1 MGALGKIVEV
11 NGEIWVR
18 DESGQPHRLTSG
30 EWVSTS
36 SVLSASTPSTLVLE
50 DAPTLRWAVDPS
62 DRLEVAKMLALLSSV
77 EALGDAD
84 KQDLQGLAQ
93 NPAQGPAQESAEPA
107 GKAGEHRPPDVDAQA
122 TDGAERGDNGTAA
135 SQLAVSAGLADV
147 VIDSDTLD
155 ALLANLESEPPASG
169 PGLSVGAGN
178 EGHPFVRLLRIVE
191 AVDPLAF
198 TFDQATTDE
207 DETIPDGAIGI
218 DGAIGLD
225 GAPVDPLPSVSVTLL
240 GSGPEGV
247 YSQNEI
253 GADNSVTARVDL
265 GGDAAVG
272 DRLLVVDGVGRVLL
286 DRLLTAVDIAGGLEL
301 EVPTGGVS
309 DVSVQAT
316 LLAADGDTASDS
328 DARPL
333 DLQAPTVTVTLLG
346 AGEDGTYNQRE
357 IGSDN
362 SVVAVVTLGPGTEV
376 GDRLE
381 VTDAQGELLLERT
394 VTALDLINGVEVTVP
409 VIPGSDGVSVTA
421 SVTDPSGNRG
431 RDQDSKAVEAQVPG
445 VEVALTGHGDD
456 GAFSQGEIGDDGQIT
471 ATIALTAQ
479 TAVGDILSVVDS
491 NGTLLL
497 RRPVTEVDLAEG
509 IELDV
514 PVPAGQTD
522 VLVAA
527 TVVDAAG
534 NTASAS
540 DAAPVVLGITL
551 SASGPVIEGE
561 PITVTATIDNVLD
574 RDVVLTLN
582 DGSTIT
588 IVEGQQQGSTQ
599 VASRDDDDVIQ
610 GSNDQIIRLTAV
622 SPTGFDR
629 VDTSSTASAVVT
641 DDSDP
646 RHLLLTAS
654 PRVEEG
660 ESITYSL
667 ELRDAE
673 GQLRAATTAINV
685 TLANGETLTL
695 APGQASVSLSVA
707 APADDVYVDAGAVVN
722 RILAAEQEQAGSPGS
737 LETLVV
743 DTATVTTQVDDTVD
757 STLVSL
763 RLPDQVA
770 EGEAVEVTL
779 SVNDAPRGGP
789 LQITLSD
796 GTSVLIAENTTSA
809 TVTLQAP
816 NQNAALGAG
825 ASTESSS
832 AWTVGI
838 VALEGGGYERLVAGA
853 DQTIRVLS
861 DSPGL
866 VISEDNG
873 PTVSGDNSVNEAGL
887 ASGTLADGSHRTDGV
902 ISLGPGPVDDLVRV
916 IFGSQAQSQTL
927 TPAQLSAASV
937 SDPIV
942 IDMNHGRLLI
952 TGYDASAGQLSYRY
966 ELTAA
971 VDHST
976 GEVLDS
982 LALTVVDASG
992 DSRQDVLDIL
1002 IADDA
1007 PSASGGAPLVTVE
1020 GDVVRTGGNLLGND
1034 VEGADQAR
1042 VAGILYVDR
1051 QGNDARA
1058 DIPAGSSVSV
1068 DTRYGH
1074 LSVDSDGF
1082 WSYRP
1087 VDSAAHP
1094 QPTADDSGDIVHDD
1108 FHYFLVDGDGSLSTA
1123 ALQTI
1128 VVNDTRHSIGEPVDG
1143 RLEERHLPS
1152 GTAPDSARQVVSES
1166 LDISEAQDS
1175 TTATFTGDTLAAL
1188 EALNLTSNNG
1198 QRLSY
1203 FLSNADREVIAVAFD
1218 DSDGTVFEVF
1228 TVRLVSPDIVHPQGR
1243 YIFTLKQPLDHTA
1256 TQDTLAIDLPFQV
1269 VDSDGDRE
1277 ADSVTV
1283 SVVNETFDGG
1293 PDELVVVE
1301 DGSQA
1306 LFTNANATGRTLEL
1320 IEAPLF
1326 GTATIEADGRI
1337 TYTPRPHYS
1346 GPDMFGYAFFEGDRL
1361 FVVRTVDVT
1370 VIPVADAPSL
1380 EAVSVV
1386 TDEDSAVALGLTLP
1400 VPTDD
1405 RDLNGSS
1412 DADSPERLG
1421 AITLSGLPQ
1430 GARLLVDGAD
1440 DIPGVDGRG
1449 ISIKIQGGAH
1459 LSTLADT
1466 DVDVVLTPA
1475 QFENLK
1481 VLPVEHD
1488 GGNLSLTLEATSFE
1502 VDIAGVP
1509 LEGVAGA
1516 TTSVNVDVGVKSVTD
1531 AVTLTFDDGTDHR
1544 EFTIDEDGSLN
1555 LSARLKAAF
1564 GDLDGSE
1571 VRTLLIQ
1578 GLPPGSVVVVDDSR
1592 RITVGDGTGGNSGEV
1607 SIAAPGLSSA
1617 TGGFPSISVT
1627 PPPDFSGVIEDV
1639 IVTLVGQDTDAD
1651 GPAGAIAQQ
1660 QDSVSL
1666 DLVVL
1671 PVVDTP
1677 TLAASGIEDQAFAF
1691 LSALRLGDN
1700 DGSSAGVTVTSE
1712 SFSSIR
1718 LTSVPVGWKI
1728 FDAQGFLVHTGNGVD
1743 GFGLPAT
1750 DVENGAFR
1758 QYTLLGPAHDST
1770 DPTIGIEVGIS
1781 DVATINGTDVEN
1793 SSVTLLEL
1801 KPTISPK
1808 AEVIA
1813 SAVGA
1818 PVPGGAGDTDQDGLP
1833 DLTMTAGHVYGP
1845 DDAVAEDGWFA
1856 LTNADFDLA
1865 QGWSNQDADGS
1876 EDTFALLTPERVA
1889 GQPGGLEGSS
1899 FRYLDGAGQ
1908 WVELSFD
1915 GRPVEVPVEFLSS
1928 LEFRAPENRKGTFQL
1943 RVQAKTV
1950 DRDAEGNLDTA
1961 VSGEALLQGIVVD
1974 NPQADRVS
1982 LGFEPVVATAEDVA
1996 VALDLFPQSDDPT
2009 ETYRL
2014 SFSGVPQGAVL
2025 HYDGQVV
2032 DRGSDGQHVIDDFDS
2047 LRPLTLTPP
2056 PDSNE
2061 NFSIQVTPTSVDTF
2075 GGGVDE
2081 FIGDPQTILV
2091 VVGGVADRPNID
2103 TQVVSQPEQLL
2114 DDGAQL
2120 TVLADLIQ
2128 VASGD
2133 RDDSESLAYRITGL
2147 NADFTLAGAVELTA
2161 PGTLGEQRVWVAT
2174 SLAGITIDGPANFS
2188 GRVELQVM
2196 SVVTENDGN
2205 AREVVEVVAFEV
2217 TPSPEALLQTTSLLV
2232 EDVAGLLDLGLLP
2245 QNDDLNEVIS
2255 AVWLNAADL
2264 AAAPLTVLGLEGPDV
2279 IDEGDYIKLINGA
2292 WDSVR
2297 VLGDPN
2303 LGDAGV
2309 DIRVRYQ
2316 ITDSPNDGFEGNV
2329 ANTTSVPIDA
2339 IHHIAF
2345 QAITDL
2351 PTINI
2356 AAIANSAGSQADISA
2371 TEVTAATGDSVRV
2384 TLRVGQSLDANAAG
2398 MADEDGSE
2406 SLVELLVA
2414 GVPEGVVVEGA
2425 EFVGVLPGAGT
2436 DTGGHWKVLLPSS
2449 ESFQG
2454 AELTHELVFTVVEG
2468 GLHDDDQ
2475 AQPITITAVT
2485 QDAGVEVALQSAST
2499 EWSLTTLGAGGG
2511 GIGGQVSIDWE
2522 DRGAALGEDTPTS
2535 LGELV
2540 GGQVVGAAADST
2552 LTLTL
2557 SGLPEKTLVTG
2568 MQLSNVG
2575 GQQVWFASVANSGP
2589 NALDEL
2595 LASITLTAPP
2605 NSNDNNAMFSVDA
2618 SLTVRSPSGRLS
2630 SASLALAPPVSPVT
2644 DAIETE
2650 LVAAVAKDAQSIEF
2664 SLAVAT
2670 PDDAP
2675 HGEIDGRQ
2683 LYLSLQEDQVRDVS
2697 GQSTPGGTLWFNG
2710 RELIA
2715 QDDGRFRLDEVSLE
2729 APLTI
2734 VYQPAQGTWGQ
2745 VGLTVVGGVRE
2756 TDAANVVVLS
2766 ASTVGDVPP
2775 PPPEISIADLSGEED
2790 TLIVLEGLTVTLL
2803 DPNQSL
2809 AAVLVENVPDGW
2821 VVVAGDSAASAR
2833 PVSAIGQ
2840 GGWWILGEDG
2850 ILPDFV
2856 GLMPPAHWSG
2866 ELVGADQLSLTAI
2879 ASLGE
2884 DTFISRESF
2893 TTSVQPVADRVSAEP
2908 LLSFGDEGERIPL
2921 NLNVAVLD
2929 RDGSETVTLTL
2940 EGLGPHASFFAADSL
2955 LSAAYDAELD
2965 RYTLEGLGARQVNDL
2980 SLVQQATNGSV
2991 LLDIS
2996 LISVDGNDVSPVF
3009 QTQALLDI
3017 RSVAATTGDDI
3028 LLYSGVNID
3037 GLDGFDVVRLRLDEP
3052 LDVSRV
3058 QNVEAVDLG
3067 VIGQDHSLTLSAQ
3080 DVLDVAG
3087 GEELFIFGD
3096 AQDRV
3101 SLVGEQWSATDAT
3114 VERDGVV
3121 FNVYEGAS
3129 QAVLNIQQD
3138 VDVEI

>member
-1 MGALGKIVEV
+1 MGALGRIVEV

-77 EALGDAD
+77 EALGDAANRD
-84 KQDLQGLAQ
+84 VQGSPDHTGIEDEPRQPSVDVQA
-93 NPAQGPAQESAEPA
+93 AESIDAVGDSDEFSA
-107 GKAGEHRPPDVDAQA
+107 G
-122 TDGAERGDNGTAA
+122 AA
-135 SQLAVSAGLADV
+135 SGQLAVSAGVADV

-198 TFDQATTDE
+198 SFDQATTDD
-207 DETIPDGAIGI
+207 DETIPDGATGT
-218 DGAIGLD
+218 DGTPD
-225 GAPVDPLPSVSVTLL
+225 DPLPSVSVTLL
-240 GSGPEGV
+240 GAGPEGV

-253 GADNSVTARVDL
+253 GADNSVTARVVL

-272 DRLLVVDGVGRVLL
+272 DRLLVVDGAGRLL
-286 DRLLTAVDIAGGLEL
+286 LNRLLTAVDLAGGLEL

-309 DVSVQAT
+309 DVSVHAT

-333 DLQAPTVTVTLLG
+333 DLQAPTVAVTLLG
-346 AGEDGTYNQRE
+346 AGEDGIYNQRE
-357 IGSDN
+357 IGGDN
-362 SVVAVVTLGPGTEV
+362 SVVAAVTLGPGTEV

-381 VTDAQGELLLERT
+381 VTDAQGELLLVRT
-394 VTALDLINGVEVTVP
+394 VTALDLVNGVEVTVP
-409 VIPGSDGVSVTA
+409 VIPGGDSVSVTA

-445 VEVALTGHGDD
+445 VEIALTGHADD
-456 GAFSQGEIGDDGQIT
+456 GAFSQGEIGCDGQVT
-471 ATIALTAQ
+471 ATLALTAQ

-509 IELDV
+509 IELGV

-588 IVEGQQQGSTQ
+588 IVEGQQQGRTQ

-866 VISEDNG
+866 VISDDNG

-887 ASGTLADGSHRTDGV
+887 ASGTLADGSHRADGV

-916 IFGSQAQSQTL
+916 IFGSQAQSQTQTQIR

-942 IDMNHGRLLI
+942 IDMNHGRLFI

-971 VDHST
+971 VDHSA

-1002 IADDA
+1002 NADDA

-1020 GDVVRTGGNLLGND
+1020 GEGLRAGDNLLGND

-1058 DIPAGSSVSV
+1058 DIAAGSSVSV

-1082 WSYRP
+1082 WSYQS

-1094 QPTADDSGDIVHDD
+1094 RPTAGDSGDILHDD
-1108 FHYFLVDGDGSLSTA
+1108 FHYLLVDGDGSLSTA

-1166 LDISEAQDS
+1166 LDIRVAQDS
-1175 TTATFTGDTLAAL
+1175 TQASFTGDTLAAL
-1188 EALNLTSNNG
+1188 EALNLTSSG
-1198 QRLSY
+1198 QALSY
-1203 FLSNADREVIAVAFD
+1203 FLSNADREVIAVAID
-1218 DSDGTVFEVF
+1218 DRNGAAFEVF
-1228 TVRLVSPDIVHPQGR
+1228 TVRLVSPDSAHPKGG
-1243 YIFTLKQPLDHTA
+1243 YLFTLRQPLDHTA

-1277 ADSVTV
+1277 ADSFTV

-1346 GPDMFGYAFFEGDRL
+1346 GPDRFGYAFFEGDRV

-1440 DIPGVDGRG
+1440 DILGVDGRG

-1481 VLPVEHD
+1481 VLPAEHD

-1544 EFTIDEDGSLN
+1544 EFTIDEDGSLG

-1617 TGGFPSISVT
+1617 IGGFPSISVT

-1677 TLAASGIEDQAFAF
+1677 ALAASGIEDQAFAF
-1691 LSALRLGDN
+1691 LSGLRLGDN
-1700 DGSSAGVTVTSE
+1700 DGSDAGGSITSE
-1712 SFSSIR
+1712 SITSIR
-1718 LTSVPVGWKI
+1718 LTSVPSGWKI
-1728 FDAQGFLVHTGNGVD
+1728 FDAQGVVVHTGNGVD
-1743 GFGLPAT
+1743 GFSLPTT
-1750 DVENGAFR
+1750 DVENGDFR
-1758 QYTLLGPAHDST
+1758 QYSLLGPAHDST
-1770 DPTIGIEVGIS
+1770 DRTIRIEVGIR
-1781 DVATINGTDVEN
+1781 DVASIHGTDVAS

-1808 AEVIA
+1808 AEVIT

-1818 PVPGGAGDTDQDGLP
+1818 PVPGVAGDTDQDGLP

-1876 EDTFALLTPERVA
+1876 EETFALLTPERVA

-1908 WVELSFD
+1908 WVEVSFD
-1915 GRPVEVPVEFLSS
+1915 GRPVEVPVAFLSS

-1974 NPQADRVS
+1974 SPQADRVS

-2032 DRGSDGQHVIDDFDS
+2032 ARGSDGQHVIDDFDS

-2103 TQVVSQPEQLL
+2103 TQVVSQLEQLL

-2128 VASGD
+2128 VTSGD

-2147 NADFTLAGAVELTA
+2147 SADFALAGAVELTA

-2279 IDEGDYIKLINGA
+2279 MDEGDYIKLINGA

-2329 ANTTSVPIDA
+2329 ANTTSAPIDA

-2371 TEVTAATGDSVRV
+2371 TQVTAATGDSVRI

-2398 MADEDGSE
+2398 LADEDGSE

-2436 DTGGHWKVLLPSS
+2436 DSGGHWKVLLPSS
-2449 ESFQG
+2449 QSFQG
-2454 AELTHELVFTVVEG
+2454 AELTHELVFTVLEG

-2485 QDAGVEVALQSAST
+2485 QDAGIEVALQSAST

-2522 DRGAALGEDTPTS
+2522 DRGAALSEDTPAS
-2535 LGELV
+2535 LSDLV
-2540 GGQVVGAAADST
+2540 SGQVVGATADST

-2557 SGLPEKTLVTG
+2557 SGLPEETLVTG

-2575 GQQVWFASVANSGP
+2575 GQQVWFASVPNSGP

-2644 DAIETE
+2644 DAIETQ
-2650 LVAAVAKDAQSIEF
+2650 LVAAVAEDAQSIEF

-2683 LYLSLQEDQVRDVS
+2683 LYLSLQEDQVRDAS
-2697 GQSTPGGTLWFNG
+2697 GQSTPGGTLWYNG

-2729 APLTI
+2729 APLKI
-2734 VYQPAQGTWGQ
+2734 VYQPARGTWGQ
-2745 VGLTVVGGVRE
+2745 VGLTVEGGARE
-2756 TDAANVVVLS
+2756 TGADNVVELS

-2775 PPPEISIADLSGEED
+2775 PPPEIRIADLSGEED

-2850 ILPDFV
+2850 ILPGFV

-2965 RYTLEGLGARQVNDL
+2965 RYTLEGLGARQVNGL
-2980 SLVQQATNGSV
+2980 SLVQKATNGSV
-2991 LLDIS
+2991 MLDIS
-2996 LISVDGNDVSPVF
+2996 LMSVDGNDVSPVF

-3058 QNVEAVDLG
+3058 QNVEALDLG

-3121 FNVYEGAS
+3121 FNVYEGANH
-3129 QAVLNIQQD
+3129 AVLNIQQD

>member
-1 MGALGKIVEV
+1 MGALGRIVEV

-77 EALGDAD
+77 EALGDAANRD
-84 KQDLQGLAQ
+84 VQGSPDHTGIEDEPRPPSVDVQAAESVDAVGDSDEFSAGAASGQLA
-93 NPAQGPAQESAEPA
+93 ESA
-107 GKAGEHRPPDVDAQA
+107 GV
-122 TDGAERGDNGTAA
+122 
-135 SQLAVSAGLADV
+135 ADV

-198 TFDQATTDE
+198 SFDQATTDD

-247 YSQNEI
+247 YSQSEI
-253 GADNSVTARVDL
+253 GADNSVTARVVL

-272 DRLLVVDGVGRVLL
+272 DRLLVADGVGRVLL

-333 DLQAPTVTVTLLG
+333 DLQAPTLTVTLLG
-346 AGEDGTYNQRE
+346 AGEDGIYNQRE

-409 VIPGSDGVSVTA
+409 VIPGSDSVSVTA

-456 GAFSQGEIGDDGQIT
+456 GAFSQGEIGGDGQVT

-479 TAVGDILSVVDS
+479 TAVGDILSVVDG

-509 IELDV
+509 IELGV

-540 DAAPVVLGITL
+540 DTAPVVLGITL

-629 VDTSSTASAVVT
+629 VDTSGTASAVVT

-654 PRVEEG
+654 PRVDEG
-660 ESITYSL
+660 GTITYSL

-695 APGQASVSLSVA
+695 APGQATVSLSVA
-707 APADDVYVDAGAVVN
+707 APADDVYVDAGTIVN
-722 RILAAEQEQAGSPGS
+722 RILAAEQDQAGSPGS

-743 DTATVTTQVDDTVD
+743 DTASVTTLVDDTLD

-770 EGEAVEVTL
+770 EGGAVEVTL

-816 NQNAALGAG
+816 NHSEALGAG

-838 VALEGGGYERLVAGA
+838 VALEGGGYERLVAGV
-853 DQTIRVLS
+853 DQTIRVLN

-866 VISEDNG
+866 VIGDDNG
-873 PTVSGDNSVNEAGL
+873 PTVSGDNSVSEAGL
-887 ASGTLADGSHRTDGV
+887 DSGSLADGSHRTDGV
-902 ISLGPGPVDDLVRV
+902 ISLGSGAVDDLARV
-916 IFGSQAQSQTL
+916 IFGSQTQTQTQ
-927 TPAQLSAASV
+927 TPAQLNAASV

-942 IDMNHGRLLI
+942 IDMNHGRLFI

-971 VDHST
+971 VDHSA

-982 LALTVVDASG
+982 LALTVVDGSG

-1002 IADDA
+1002 ITDDT
-1007 PSASGGAPLVTVE
+1007 PSATSGAPLVTVE
-1020 GDVVRTGGNLLGND
+1020 GEALRVGANLLGND

-1042 VAGILYVDR
+1042 VAGILYLDR

-1058 DIPAGSSVSV
+1058 DIEAGSSVSV

-1074 LSVDSDGF
+1074 LSVDSEGR
-1082 WSYRP
+1082 WSYQP

-1094 QPTADDSGDIVHDD
+1094 PPTADDSGDILHDD
-1108 FHYFLVDGDGSLSTA
+1108 FHYLLVDGDGSLATA

-1128 VVNDTRHSIGEPVDG
+1128 VVNDTHHSIGEPVDG

-1166 LDISEAQDS
+1166 LDISVAQDS

-1188 EALNLTSNNG
+1188 EALNLTSSG
-1198 QRLSY
+1198 QALSY
-1203 FLSNADREVIAVAFD
+1203 GLSDANRQVTALAD
-1218 DSDGTVFEVF
+1218 DGNGAVFEVF
-1228 TVRLVSPDIVHPQGR
+1228 TVTLTSPDSAHPEGR
-1243 YIFTLKQPLDHTA
+1243 YLFTLRQPLDHTA
-1256 TQDTLAIDLPFQV
+1256 AQDTLAIDLPFQV
-1269 VDSDGDRE
+1269 VDSDGERE
-1277 ADSVTV
+1277 VDSVTV
-1283 SVVNETFDGG
+1283 SVVNDIIAS
-1293 PDELVVVE
+1293 DVELTVVE
-1301 DGSQA
+1301 DGSQT
-1306 LFTNANATGRTLEL
+1306 LFTQANATGGTLS
-1320 IEAPLF
+1320 ISAAPQF
-1326 GTATIEADGRI
+1326 GAVTIDADGRI
-1337 TYTPRPHYS
+1337 TYTPDRHYS
-1346 GPDMFGYAFFEGDRL
+1346 GADRFSYTFTEGGRVTAVD
-1361 FVVRTVDVT
+1361 VDVT

-1440 DIPGVDGRG
+1440 DILGVDGRG

-1466 DVDVVLTPA
+1466 DVDVVLTAA
-1475 QFENLK
+1475 QFESLK
-1481 VLPVEHD
+1481 VLPAEHD
-1488 GGNLSLTLEATSFE
+1488 GGNLSLTLAATSFE
-1502 VDIAGVP
+1502 VDDAGAP
-1509 LEGVAGA
+1509 LAGVAGA
-1516 TTSVNVDVGVKSVTD
+1516 TTSVKVDVGVKSVTD
-1531 AVTLTFDDGTDHR
+1531 GVTLTFDDGTDHR
-1544 EFTIDEDGSLN
+1544 EFTIDEDGSLD

-1571 VRTLLIQ
+1571 VRALLIQ

-1607 SIAAPGLSSA
+1607 SITAPGLSSA
-1617 TGGFPSISVT
+1617 IGGFPSISVT

-1691 LSALRLGDN
+1691 LSGLRLGDN
-1700 DGSSAGVTVTSE
+1700 DGSDAGGSISSE
-1712 SFSSIR
+1712 SITSIR
-1718 LTSVPVGWKI
+1718 LTSLPSGWKI
-1728 FDAQGFLVHTGNGVD
+1728 FDARGVLVHTGNGVD
-1743 GFGLPAT
+1743 GFSLPAT
-1750 DVENGAFR
+1750 DVESDDFR
-1758 QYTLLGPAHDST
+1758 QYSLLGPAHDST
-1770 DPTIGIEVGIS
+1770 DPTIGIEVGIR
-1781 DVATINGTDVEN
+1781 DVASIHGTDVAS

-1801 KPTISPK
+1801 KPSISPK

-1876 EDTFALLTPERVA
+1876 EETFALLTPERVA

-1908 WVELSFD
+1908 WVEVSFD
-1915 GRPVEVPVEFLSS
+1915 GRPVEVPVAFLSS

-1974 NPQADRVS
+1974 DPQADRVS

-2025 HYDGQVV
+2025 HYDGEVV
-2032 DRGSDGQHVIDDFDS
+2032 ARGSDGLYVIDDFDS

-2103 TQVVSQPEQLL
+2103 TQVVSQPERLL

-2128 VASGD
+2128 VTSGD

-2147 NADFTLAGAVELTA
+2147 SADFALAGAVELTA

-2329 ANTTSVPIDA
+2329 ANTTSAPIDA

-2371 TEVTAATGDSVRV
+2371 TQVTAATGDSVRI

-2398 MADEDGSE
+2398 LADEDGSE

-2436 DTGGHWKVLLPSS
+2436 DSGGHWKVLLPSS
-2449 ESFQG
+2449 QSFQG
-2454 AELTHELVFTVVEG
+2454 AELTHELVFTVLEG

-2485 QDAGVEVALQSAST
+2485 QDAGIEVALQSAST

-2511 GIGGQVSIDWE
+2511 GIGGGQVSIDWE
-2522 DRGAALGEDTPTS
+2522 DRGAALSEDTQAS
-2535 LGELV
+2535 LSELV
-2540 GGQVVGAAADST
+2540 GGRVFGATADST

-2557 SGLPEKTLVTG
+2557 SGLPEETLVTG

-2575 GQQVWFASVANSGP
+2575 GQQVWFASVPNSGP

-2644 DAIETE
+2644 DAIETQ
-2650 LVAAVAKDAQSIEF
+2650 LVAAVAEDAQSIEF

-2683 LYLSLQEDQVRDVS
+2683 LYLSLQEDQVRDAS
-2697 GQSTPGGTLWFNG
+2697 GQRTPGGTLWFNG
-2710 RELIA
+2710 HELIA

-2729 APLTI
+2729 APLKL
-2734 VYQPAQGTWGQ
+2734 VYQPARGTWGQ
-2745 VGLTVVGGVRE
+2745 VRLTVEGGVRE
-2756 TDAANVVVLS
+2756 TGADNVVELS

-2775 PPPEISIADLSGEED
+2775 PPPEISIADLSGEKD

-2850 ILPDFV
+2850 ILPGFV

-2980 SLVQQATNGSV
+2980 SLVQKATNGSV
-2991 LLDIS
+2991 MLDIS
-2996 LISVDGNDVSPVF
+2996 LMSVDGNDVSPVF

-3101 SLVGEQWSATDAT
+3101 SLVGEQWSATDVT

-3121 FNVYEGAS
+3121 FNVYEGANH
-3129 QAVLNIQQD
+3129 AVLNIQQD